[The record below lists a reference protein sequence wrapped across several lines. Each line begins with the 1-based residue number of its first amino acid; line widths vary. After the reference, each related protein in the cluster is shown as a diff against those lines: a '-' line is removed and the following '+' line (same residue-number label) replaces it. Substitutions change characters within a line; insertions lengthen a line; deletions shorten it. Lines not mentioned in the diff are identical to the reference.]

1 MSRLSRSLS
10 RIFRIF
16 LAALLIAGLPAR
28 GYASVLMQ
36 AGFGARGVAAVPAPQ
51 GAGAHHHDHEGAHH
65 EGASHHAGVAHHGSA
80 AHHGD
85 TAPAVAA
92 HHEVSSQGD
101 AARAAGVAF
110 SSHSSSHSSPHS
122 SSHSSAPAASS
133 CGACGDCCS
142 VGVLQ
147 TVATML
153 SGEAPVTRV
162 AALSH
167 PLPASFVADLP
178 VPPPNPLAA

>member
-1 MSRLSRSLS
+1 MLRLS
-10 RIFRIF
+10 RIFRVF

-36 AGFGARGVAAVPAPQ
+36 AGFGARCVAAVPAPQ
-51 GAGAHHHDHEGAHH
+51 GAGAHHE
-65 EGASHHAGVAHHGSA
+65 GVAHHRSVA
-80 AHHGD
+80 DHGD

-92 HHEVSSQGD
+92 HHEVSSHGD
-101 AARAAGVAF
+101 AALSAGVAF
-110 SSHSSSHSSPHS
+110 SSHSSPHS

-147 TVATML
+147 TVAPML
-153 SGEAPVTRV
+153 SGDAPVTRV